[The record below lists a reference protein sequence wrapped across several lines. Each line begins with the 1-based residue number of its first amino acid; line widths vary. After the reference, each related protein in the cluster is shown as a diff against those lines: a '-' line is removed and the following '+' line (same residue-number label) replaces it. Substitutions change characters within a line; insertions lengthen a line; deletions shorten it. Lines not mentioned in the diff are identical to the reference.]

1 MLASARLRHEAGR
14 AGRFLAT
21 PWGLFSLF
29 ALGLVLRLIV
39 APSTGLQFDLDYFR
53 TWTVR
58 LTVLGPS
65 HFYDS
70 GFPADPPGYPL
81 VLLGLS
87 KINSLLGGGVPPTWL
102 LKMPSIVAD
111 LGIAWIA
118 GVFAVRLE
126 GNGGRTGEIR
136 AIAAAAIL
144 FNPAFFF
151 CSAVGGETDTI
162 AAFFLL
168 ASFLLLLLRCSR
180 KALPK

>member
-1 MLASARLRHEAGR
+1 MLC
-14 AGRFLAT
+14 
-21 PWGLFSLF
+21 PF
-29 ALGLVLRLIV
+29 ALGLVLSLIV

-58 LTVLGPS
+58 LTLLGPS
-65 HFYDS
+65 HFSDS

-81 VLLGLS
+81 LLLGLS
-87 KINSLLGGGVPPTWL
+87 KINSLFGGGVPATWL

-136 AIAAAAIL
+136 AIDAAAIL
-144 FNPAFFF
+144 FNPAFSF
-151 CSAVGGETDTI
+151 CSAVWGRD
-162 AAFFLL
+162 
-168 ASFLLLLLRCSR
+168 
-180 KALPK
+180 

>member
-1 MLASARLRHEAGR
+1 M
-14 AGRFLAT
+14 
-21 PWGLFSLF
+21 FSLF

>member
-1 MLASARLRHEAGR
+1 MLAQARLRHAAGR
-14 AGRFLAT
+14 AGHFLAT
-21 PWGLFSLF
+21 PLGLVCLF
-29 ALGLVLRLIV
+29 ALGLILRLVV
-39 APSTGLQFDLDYFR
+39 ASSTGLQFDLDYFR

-102 LKMPSIVAD
+102 LKMPSILAD

-126 GNGGRTGEIR
+126 GAQGRAGEIR
-136 AIAAAAIL
+136 AIAAAAVL

-151 CSAVGGETDTI
+151 
-162 AAFFLL
+162 
-168 ASFLLLLLRCSR
+168 
-180 KALPK
+180 